1 MSIKNILVAYNGTKG
16 AERALDVGRL
26 MAQKYDAHLTGILTH
41 GLPTVLYS
49 YGSHLPQS
57 AMEQLEEA
65 DREHRARVRKAF
77 ETATTDL
84 ESEKVHYL
92 DVFGEADEK
101 LMEVART
108 YDIVVMGANDSDS
121 QYQHMEIHPDVITRN
136 SGRPVLV
143 VPEDYETEVLS
154 DRALLAWDNRRAAAR
169 AMSDAMKILESKS
182 AVTVLTVGHDDD
194 FEEVLKPI
202 TDHLLRHDIPVK
214 AMQKPR
220 GKGGIA
226 AAILDAVDETGSG
239 ILVMGAYEHSK
250 LAEDLFGG
258 VTNTVLKKSKVPVLL
273 SH

>member
-1 MSIKNILVAYNGTKG
+1 MTIKNILVAYNGTKG
-16 AERALDVGRL
+16 AERALAVGCL
-26 MAQKYDAHLTGILTH
+26 MARKYDADLTGVLTH

-57 AMEQLEEA
+57 AMEQLEDA
-65 DREHRARVRKAF
+65 DREHRAQVRKAF
-77 ETATTDL
+77 ETATIDL
-84 ESEKVHYL
+84 ISDRVHYL

-108 YDIVVMGANDSDS
+108 YDIVVMGANDTDS
-121 QYQHMEIHPDVITRN
+121 QYQHMEIHPDIITRN

-143 VPEDYETEVLS
+143 VPSDYETEVLS
-154 DRALLAWDNRRAAAR
+154 DRALLAWDNRRSAAR
-169 AMSDAMKILESKS
+169 ALSDALCLLESKTS
-182 AVTVLTVGHDDD
+182 VTVLTVGHDDD
-194 FEEVLKPI
+194 HQEFLQPI
-202 TDHLLRHDIPVK
+202 VDHLTRHDIPVK

-220 GKGGIA
+220 GKGGVA
-226 AAILDAVDETGSG
+226 AAILETVAETDSG